1 MRPRTAALG
10 GLREVIEAAQY
21 RHVKLRAVA
30 VGNKSGQ
37 DFAALIDRAIL
48 RSRGYAGLGQL
59 GDARRCIGEA
69 MRTVETT
76 EESGGKSRS
85 IV

>member
-1 MRPRTAALG
+1 LSSRSIDT
-10 GLREVIEAAQY
+10 I
-21 RHVKLRAVA
+21 KLRAVA

-69 MRTVETT
+69 MTTVETT